1 MDIPYFKMGFRLKRL
16 QQASKTLREQ
26 TRKLFFAMEKTQ
38 EEVGHLGAVSVD
50 IRLASLKASTTS
62 STSTATTSAYAKED
76 MEEKLNLAEQELLDV
91 ALTVIELMSVPNC
104 EKINK

>member
-1 MDIPYFKMGFRLKRL
+1 MDIPSFKMGFRLKRL

-26 TRKLFFAMEKTQ
+26 TRKLFFALEKTQ

-50 IRLASLKASTTS
+50 IRLASLKARTTS
-62 STSTATTSAYAKED
+62 STSTTTTSAYAKED

-91 ALTVIELMSVPNC
+91 ALTAIELMSVPNC